1 VVSHLCANY
10 GAADVLNNVDLSLKK
25 NQTACILGANGAGK
39 STLMRAISGLHK
51 KFTGSIAFD
60 GRDITDL
67 PTHEIAALGL
77 VMVPEGR
84 QVFIELSVEDN
95 IKIGAYA
102 RGGLSQTQL
111 DYLYSIFPKLKMIRT
126 RRAGLLSGGEQQMLA
141 LARGLAANPV
151 VLLLDEPSLG
161 LAPAIVD
168 ELFVRLAAL
177 RKEGMTLLL
186 VDQMADMA
194 LALSDSS
201 HLLSAGNVV
210 FQGTPE
216 KLKEANLLE
225 LAYLG

>member
-1 VVSHLCANY
+1 
-10 GAADVLNNVDLSLKK
+10 
-25 NQTACILGANGAGK
+25 
-39 STLMRAISGLHK
+39 MRVISGLHK
-51 KFTGSIAFD
+51 RFTGSIAFD
-60 GRDITDL
+60 GRDITDF
-67 PTHEIAALGL
+67 PAHQIAALGL

-102 RGGLSQTQL
+102 RGGLSNEQL
-111 DYLYSIFPKLKMIRT
+111 EELYVIFPKLKTLRA

-141 LARGLAANPV
+141 LARGLAAKPL

-201 HLLSAGNVV
+201 NLLSAGNVV